1 MNMCGCPDTYPWQN
15 SAVASSASNPAVM
28 ISRLRL
34 TAILLR
40 LSSAHLI
47 TKIPTTRKMPPIK
60 SSLRKAVANG
70 GQKK

>member
-1 MNMCGCPDTYPWQN
+1 MCGCPDTYPWQN
-15 SAVASSASNPAVM
+15 SAVASNANNPAVM
-28 ISRLRL
+28 TNRLRF
-34 TAILLR
+34 TAILFR
-40 LSSAHLI
+40 LSNAHLI